1 MGHRV
6 RVPAGYR
13 RVDEPEAM
21 IVVRDDAVDAVV
33 TAYRAAPRE
42 QRTLHA
48 FAANA
53 ANARSFE
60 GRETAYAIT
69 LPVTELPVV
78 VRHNRHGGA
87 LRAITGD
94 LFLGATRAPLE
105 LEMSLALRRYGIATP
120 AVVAYA
126 VYPAGAGF
134 ARSDVVTEEITGGAD
149 LGSVLLATTPDSRAR
164 RDAWDATV
172 TLVDRLTAAGAR
184 HHDLNVKNVL
194 IGRDTGTDAF
204 LLDVDRVQFGLSP
217 RGASEGNYARLARS
231 VEKWR
236 RVRGARIS
244 DAELERLR
252 RIATNIP

>member
-6 RVPAGYR
+6 RVPAGYTS
-13 RVDEPEAM
+13 VDEPGAM
-21 IVVRDDAVDAVV
+21 IVVRDDAVDAIL
-33 TAYRAAPRE
+33 TAYRAAPPGR
-42 QRTLHA
+42 RTLHG

-53 ANARSFE
+53 ANARSFQ

-87 LRAITGD
+87 FRAITGD

-105 LEMSLALRRYGIATP
+105 LDRCLELRRYGIDTP

-134 ARSDVVTEEITGGAD
+134 ARSDIVTEEVTGGAD
-149 LGSVLLATTPDSRAR
+149 LGSLLLSTEPGTRER
-164 RDAWDATV
+164 QEGWDATV
-172 TLVDRLTAAGAR
+172 TLVNRLTAAGAR

-194 IGRDTGTDAF
+194 IRQDVGTHAF
-204 LLDVDRVQFGLSP
+204 LLDVDRVEFGLSP
-217 RGASEGNYARLARS
+217 RAASEGNYSRLARS
-231 VEKWR
+231 AEKWR
-236 RVRGARIS
+236 RIRGARIT
-244 DAELERLR
+244 DEEIERLR
-252 RIATNIP
+252 RTATSIP